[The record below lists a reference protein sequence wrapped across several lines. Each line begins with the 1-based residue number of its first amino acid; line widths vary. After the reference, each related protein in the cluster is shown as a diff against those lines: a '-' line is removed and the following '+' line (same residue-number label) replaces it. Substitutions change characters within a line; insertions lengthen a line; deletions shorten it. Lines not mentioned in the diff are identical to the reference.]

1 MPRRNMEVRR
11 MSRIFVTDTTL
22 RDGSHTVSHRFS
34 PDDIIK
40 VAGGLDK
47 AGIDMI
53 ELGHGDG
60 LTGSTINYGFSEF
73 TDYELIEAA
82 ASVVKKA
89 KLAVLLL
96 PGIGTVED
104 LERAKK
110 AGATAVRVA
119 THCTEA
125 DISMQHI
132 KAAKEMGLWTVG
144 FLMMAHLTDTERLVE
159 EALKMESYGADV
171 VYATDSAGAMLP
183 VDVTE
188 KVTAMKKALKVP
200 IGHHSHNNLGVAI
213 SNSIAAIEA
222 GATYIDGSLSGLG
235 AGAGNTST
243 ETLIGV
249 MNRMNYDHGVDLYK
263 AMDASTN
270 GLIPVL
276 NEKGLSPQTNLDA
289 MMIGYSGVYSS
300 FMLHAKRAAERFNVD
315 VRDVLMELG
324 RRKAVGGQEDWIIE
338 VAHEMSKKN

>member
-1 MPRRNMEVRR
+1 MTK
-11 MSRIFVTDTTL
+11 IFLTDTTL
-22 RDGSHTVSHRFS
+22 RDGSHTVSHKFT
-34 PDDIIK
+34 PDDIKK
-40 VAGGLDK
+40 VVRGLDE
-47 AGIDMI
+47 AGIDII

-60 LTGSTINYGFSEF
+60 LTGSTINYGFSDYN
-73 TDYELIEAA
+73 DYELIEAA
-82 ASVVKKA
+82 ASVIKNA
-89 KLAVLLL
+89 KLAVLLI

-110 AGATAVRVA
+110 SGATAVRVA

-125 DISMQHI
+125 DVAEQHI
-132 KAAKEMGLWTVG
+132 RAAKEMGLFTVG
-144 FLMMAHLTDTERLVE
+144 FLMMSHLTDVDTLVG

-183 VDVTE
+183 NDVTE
-188 KVTAMKKALKVP
+188 KITALKKNLKVP

-213 SNSIAAIEA
+213 ANSVAAIEA

-243 ETLIGV
+243 ETLV
-249 MNRMNYDHGVDLYK
+249 AVLNRMNIYHNADLYK
-263 AMDASTN
+263 TMDTSTN
-270 GLIPVL
+270 ALVPIME
-276 NEKGLSPQTNLDA
+276 NKGLNPQINLDA

-300 FMLHAKRAAERFNVD
+300 FMLHARRAAERFNVD
-315 VRDVLMELG
+315 VRDILLELG

-338 VAHEMSKKN
+338 VAHELSQNK

>member
-1 MPRRNMEVRR
+1 
-11 MSRIFVTDTTL
+11 MSKIFFTDTTL
-22 RDGSHTVSHRFS
+22 RDGSHTVSHKFT
-34 PDDIIK
+34 PDDVKKI
-40 VAGGLDK
+40 ASGLDH
-47 AGIDMI
+47 AGIDII

-60 LTGSTINYGFSEF
+60 LTGSTINYGFS
-73 TDYELIEAA
+73 DYSDHELIEAA
-82 ASVVKKA
+82 ASVIKNA
-89 KLAVLLL
+89 KLAVLLI

-110 AGATAVRVA
+110 SGATAVRVA

-125 DISMQHI
+125 DVAEQHI
-132 KAAKEMGLWTVG
+132 RAAKDMGLFTVG
-144 FLMMAHLTDTERLVE
+144 FLMMAHLTDVDRLVE

-183 VDVTE
+183 KDVTE
-188 KVTAMKKALKVP
+188 KITALKKNLKVP

-213 SNSIAAIEA
+213 ANSLAAIEA

-243 ETLIGV
+243 ETLV
-249 MNRMNYDHGVDLYK
+249 AVLNRMNIDHNADLYK
-263 AMDASTN
+263 TMDVSSN
-270 GLIPVL
+270 GLVPIMQG
-276 NEKGLSPQTNLDA
+276 KGLSPQINLDA

-300 FMLHAKRAAERFNVD
+300 FMLHARRAAERFDVD

-338 VAHEMSKKN
+338 VAHELSQNK